1 MRWMALMESTEQRA
15 EAGVAALLAAGTHRH
30 HRAHRRQDQERVA
43 MPYHQHQLT
52 L

>member
-15 EAGVAALLAAGTHRH
+15 EAGVAALLAAGIPRYHQ
-30 HRAHRRQDQERVA
+30 AHRRQDQERVA